1 MLQNISKTAASYAPI
16 ASVGCFALAG
26 YAGRK
31 FVLAGGCK
39 VLSAAAGAIGQEN
52 AALKLEMASQDYWTL
67 AKKTAVRDLTA
78 VGGLVALGVAS
89 AYAGKTFEK
98 DAPKIEKKEGPELI
112 KEPQPEPGPFEYYG
126 TPVLKFY
133 DRVAITLW
141 DYKKTTFAALY
152 SAEVAMIAAVYKYR
166 RPLSEL
172 GIAGIQKMDQFHE
185 SLQGPQQRR
194 QVQAV
199 SQLLIDGLSAFG
211 NFNINKMF

>member
-89 AYAGKTFEK
+89 AYAGGTLKEK
-98 DAPKIEKKEGPELI
+98 ESPKIEQKEGPEL
-112 KEPQPEPGPFEYYG
+112 KLEPQPEPGPFEYYG

-141 DYKKTTFAALY
+141 DYKKTVAATLF
-152 SAEVAMIAAVYKYR
+152 SAQVAMIAAIYKYR

-172 GIAGIQKMDQFHE
+172 GIAGIQKMNQWEMKQLEE
-185 SLQGPQQRR
+185 SQKI
-194 QVQAV
+194 
-199 SQLLIDGLSAFG
+199 SKLLIEDLTDFG
-211 NFNINKMF
+211 NL